1 MSYFPFFTDI
11 SDKTFLIIGGGNVAA
26 DKILRIKRF
35 TDRIIVVAPET
46 EIEGVRVIRKE
57 YDSEDLALGDYVVAA
72 VGEREI
78 DRQIA
83 RDCRAEGI
91 PVNVVDDIEYCD
103 FIFPSIVKRGKLTVA
118 ISTSGSSPLYARML
132 RQQLEEMLPENIEQV
147 LDEMQEL
154 RERTAEEVAD
164 QKERARIYR
173 EALLEK
179 LGV

>member
-1 MSYFPFFTDI
+1 M
-11 SDKTFLIIGGGNVAA
+11 IIGGGNVAA
-26 DKILRIKRF
+26 DKILRLKRF

-103 FIFPSIVKRGKLTVA
+103 FIFPSIVKKGKLTVA

-173 EALLEK
+173 EALLNK
-179 LGV
+179 LT

>member
-26 DKILRIKRF
+26 DKILR
-35 TDRIIVVAPET
+35 T

-57 YDSEDLALGDYVVAA
+57 YDSGDLALGDYVVAA
-72 VGEREI
+72 VGVRDI

-83 RDCRAEGI
+83 QDCRAAGI

-132 RQQLEEMLPENIEQV
+132 RQQLEEMLPENVEQV

-154 RERTAEEVAD
+154 RERTVEKVAD
-164 QKERARIYR
+164 QKERARIYKK
-173 EALLEK
+173 ALLDK
-179 LGV
+179 LT

>member
-1 MSYFPFFTDI
+1 M
-11 SDKTFLIIGGGNVAA
+11 IIGGGNVAA
-26 DKILRIKRF
+26 DKILRLKRF

-57 YDSEDLALGDYVVAA
+57 YDSGDLALGDYVVAA

-103 FIFPSIVKRGKLTVA
+103 FIFPSIVKKGKLTVA

-154 RERTAEEVAD
+154 RERTAEDVAD

-173 EALLEK
+173 EALLNK
-179 LGV
+179 LT

>member
-11 SDKTFLIIGGGNVAA
+11 SDKTFLIIGGGNVAS
-26 DKILRIKRF
+26 DNILSLKRF

-57 YDSEDLALGDYVVAA
+57 YDSGDLALGDYVVAA
-72 VGEREI
+72 VGVREI
-78 DRQIA
+78 DRRIA
-83 RDCRAEGI
+83 RDCRAAGI

-132 RQQLEEMLPENIEQV
+132 REQLEEMLPENIEQV

-173 EALLEK
+173 EALLNK
-179 LGV
+179 LT

>member
-26 DKILRIKRF
+26 DKILRLKRF
-35 TDRIIVVAPET
+35 TDKIIVIAPET

-57 YDSEDLALGDYVVAA
+57 YDSTDLMLGDYIVAA
-72 VGEREI
+72 VGVREI
-78 DRQIA
+78 DRKIA
-83 RDCRAEGI
+83 RDCRAAGI
-91 PVNVVDDIEYCD
+91 PVNVVDDIDYCD
-103 FIFPSIVKRGKLTVA
+103 FIFPSIVKKGKLTVA

-132 RQQLEEMLPENIEQV
+132 REQIEEILPEDIEQI

-154 RERTAEEVAD
+154 REKTAEEVTD

-173 EALLEK
+173 EALLAK
-179 LGV
+179 LT

>member
-26 DKILRIKRF
+26 DKILHLRRF
-35 TDRIIVVAPET
+35 TDRIIVIAPET

-57 YDSEDLALGDYVVAA
+57 YDSGDLALGDYVVAA
-72 VGEREI
+72 VGVRDI

-83 RDCRAEGI
+83 RDCRAAGI

-118 ISTSGSSPLYARML
+118 ISTLVVLLSMRGCSVSSLKRCCRRILSRCSMRCRSCVNGRSKRWRIRRSG
-132 RQQLEEMLPENIEQV
+132 
-147 LDEMQEL
+147 
-154 RERTAEEVAD
+154 
-164 QKERARIYR
+164 
-173 EALLEK
+173 
-179 LGV
+179 LGFIRRRCLIS

>member
-11 SDKTFLIIGGGNVAA
+11 SDKTFLIIGSGNVAA
-26 DKILRIKRF
+26 DKILRLKRF

-57 YDSEDLALGDYVVAA
+57 YDSGDLALGDYVVAA
-72 VGEREI
+72 VGVREI

-173 EALLEK
+173 EALLNK
-179 LGV
+179 LT

>member
-26 DKILRIKRF
+26 DKILRLKRF
-35 TDRIIVVAPET
+35 TDRIVIAPET

-57 YDSEDLALGDYVVAA
+57 YDSGDLALGDYVVAA
-72 VGEREI
+72 VGVRDI

-83 RDCRAEGI
+83 RDCRAAGI

-103 FIFPSIVKRGKLTVA
+103 FRFPSIVRRGKLTVA

-164 QKERARIYR
+164 QKERARIYK
-173 EALLEK
+173 EALLDK
-179 LGV
+179 LT